1 MKSSNAGLFQG
12 MFNKGPKVPDT
23 VISANYEGDN
33 KIVYTLPSIPSRPG
47 ENWGEEVQG
56 LSRVL
61 VWLMAPVAAEYLKY
75 GRTVVSDPR
84 RSQKLLSVLEKIQ
97 MADKNG
103 VEVEVEGVVEGRSK
117 EMKNKNSK
125 SAVTIEEVSYQIPF
139 EEEDKKV
146 FLQWA
151 FYEATSL
158 VKQYGDLLEDVN
170 SYLATGTSTVGEC
183 VMLLEDELR

>member
-1 MKSSNAGLFQG
+1 MKSSNAGMFQG
-12 MFNKGPKVPDT
+12 MFNKGSKVPDT

-33 KIVYTLPSIPSRPG
+33 KIMYTLPSIPSRPG

>member
-1 MKSSNAGLFQG
+1 
-12 MFNKGPKVPDT
+12 MFNKGSKVPGAK
-23 VISANYEGDN
+23 ISANYEGDD
-33 KIVYTLPSIPSRPG
+33 KIMYTLPSIPSRPG

-97 MADKNG
+97 LADKTG
-103 VEVEVEGVVEGRSK
+103 VEVEGEVEVKGFKRAKSK
-117 EMKNKNSK
+117 ESK
-125 SAVTIEEVSYQIPF
+125 PAVTIEDVLYKIPI
-139 EEEDKKV
+139 EEDDKKV

-183 VMLLEDELR
+183 VVLLEEELR